1 MEVVIL
7 IGVVVVI
14 FWLGLLIE
22 RRPNDDD
29 ADED

>member
-1 MEVVIL
+1 MEVAIL

-22 RRPNDDD
+22 RRAADDD
-29 ADED
+29 KAED